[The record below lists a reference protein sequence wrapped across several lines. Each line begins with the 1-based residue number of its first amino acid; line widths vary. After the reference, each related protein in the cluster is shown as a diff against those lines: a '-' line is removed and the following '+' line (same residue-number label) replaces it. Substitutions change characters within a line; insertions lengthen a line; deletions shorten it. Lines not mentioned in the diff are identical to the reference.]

1 MGTVKLASSLNS
13 LFGEQLSFRVWVA
26 ELKLLDGSACAF
38 SQYISKAPF
47 SSRSNISGCVPAQA
61 LGFHV
66 WVAEL
71 ELLVGNARGPGQHV
85 DAAASME
92 LLQKLQATLEGGSVA
107 RVREYQRRCEEAL
120 VELLLKGAAPP
131 VRTSLLAAITRLIIP
146 ACAYLHTTTRKVV
159 KLFIILGHHVRPAEC
174 RTHVWPA
181 HASPCQQQPISKVRV
196 RV

>member
-1 MGTVKLASSLNS
+1 MCL
-13 LFGEQLSFRVWVA
+13 
-26 ELKLLDGSACAF
+26 
-38 SQYISKAPF
+38 SQYVSKAPF
-47 SSRSNISGCVPAQA
+47 LSRSNISGCVPAQA

-71 ELLVGNARGPGQHV
+71 ELLVGNARGPGQQV

-131 VRTSLLAAITRLIIP
+131 VRTSLLAAITRLMIP
-146 ACAYLHTTTRKVV
+146 LALSTTPQQGSLSSCVFFV
-159 KLFIILGHHVRPAEC
+159 GHHVRPADC

-181 HASPCQQQPISKVRV
+181 HASPCQQQPIARVRV